1 MEYIKEYIDKMSED
15 FEEVF
20 EVSYYK
26 KQLSKYQNI
35 APKQIGN
42 VRLTYKDCEGF
53 LGGYLYKGYIS
64 QDKIPGLFIG
74 ESLWMSITPM
84 EVESHYLPIKK
95 ACGKV
100 GVAGLGLGYYVQEI
114 LEKDNVES
122 IDVYEINQDVIDMYI
137 ENFGLDDRVNII
149 NQDVLT
155 MKNKEYDFFYADIYK
170 GILDSEAIKHKALIK
185 ANNAIDKY
193 FIWTQEGM
201 ALALFKKGI
210 VEESLVD
217 CEIRAFILA
226 LMRKKGMLVDSEIAE
241 FAEDILEELEEVKK
255 IKEGYLRL

>member
-122 IDVYEINQDVIDMYI
+122 IDVYEINQDV
-137 ENFGLDDRVNII
+137 
-149 NQDVLT
+149 LT